1 MLWQLAVTTLV
12 AGSVA
17 VQHAGD
23 HRHLHK
29 RGLEKRF
36 DYSNL
41 VIVHH
46 NIHRSNHSASPL
58 DYDEGLASTAA
69 KIAATCKFEHQM
81 DVDGGGYGQN
91 LAAGTTE
98 DEIGDAITDMW
109 YNGEVGYYAND
120 YGQADP
126 DMSNFENWGHFSQM
140 VWKATEK
147 VGCATQSCPGGV
159 QNAPGIDTLTV
170 CNYSPV
176 GNVAG
181 QYGDNIGSP
190 RGMPSKPGSY
200 SG

>member
-1 MLWQLAVTTLV
+1 MLWALALTTFV

-17 VQHAGD
+17 VAVGD

-46 NIHRSNHSASPL
+46 NIHRTNHSASPL
-58 DYDEGLASTAA
+58 TYDEGLASTAA
-69 KIAATCKFEHQM
+69 KIAATCNFEHQM

-98 DEIGDAITDMW
+98 DQIGDAITDMW

-120 YGQADP
+120 YGQENP
-126 DMSNFENWGHFSQM
+126 DMSNFGNWGHFSQM

-147 VGCATQSCPGGV
+147 VGCATQNCPGGV

-170 CNYSPV
+170 CNYSPA

-181 QYGDNIGSP
+181 EYGDNIGSP
-190 RGMPSKPGSY
+190 KGMPSKLGSY